1 MKNNCELIKFSIEK
15 YYNNKC
21 SSKTNKIIEQHIL
34 KCNSCKQKLLEQPNG
49 NTIFNNLIEKNKE
62 KKLKFFL
69 SLIIIFIFIFLSLTL
84 LFNNFVQ
91 HISSDFNQDNP
102 LYNFY
107 LWITGNYKIQDYN
120 YTNILE
126 ITNNE
131 DNSITYTIYT
141 FDTHNYLIEQ
151 KVVKYNNSKDKLQD
165 EYNKYL
171 NIEDNSKIL
180 SNIKLEDNI
189 LSYDINSVKN
199 RSISDLFPS
208 NSNISDNTTII
219 VLE

>member
-1 MKNNCELIKFSIEK
+1 M
-15 YYNNKC
+15 
-21 SSKTNKIIEQHIL
+21 
-34 KCNSCKQKLLEQPNG
+34 CKQNLLEQPNG

-84 LFNNFVQ
+84 LYNNFVQ